1 MSAWLGEVELGMSS
15 LSFRVKEKNLSLC
28 MIAQCGKKSKIC
40 GRCFIVV
47 MCTEKKAHADIRA
60 SFAFTGCCRTYLL
73 QSVNKRNDWF
83 NSSKEWKLVHDDQ
96 KDGGDGRVSNCK
108 FRQKFTVADP
118 PFATKDLYFQL
129 WYALFV
135 DIFFDGEDVMLI
147 TGGTVAPYQR
157 KADDMGKPDYD
168 SPGRYIEF
176 KPE

>member
-1 MSAWLGEVELGMSS
+1 MIGLILP
-15 LSFRVKEKNLSLC
+15 KNGNLF
-28 MIAQCGKKSKIC
+28 M
-40 GRCFIVV
+40 
-47 MCTEKKAHADIRA
+47 TIR
-60 SFAFTGCCRTYLL
+60 
-73 QSVNKRNDWF
+73 KM
-83 NSSKEWKLVHDDQ
+83 EEM
-96 KDGGDGRVSNCK
+96 GGS
-108 FRQKFTVADP
+108 
-118 PFATKDLYFQL
+118 ATKDLYFQL